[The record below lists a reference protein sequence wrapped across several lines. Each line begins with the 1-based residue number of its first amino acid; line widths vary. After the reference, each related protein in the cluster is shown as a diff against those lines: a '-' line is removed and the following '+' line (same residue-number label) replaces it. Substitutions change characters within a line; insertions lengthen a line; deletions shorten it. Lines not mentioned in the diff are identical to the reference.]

1 MKIRNII
8 PAVLL
13 LGTITLCH
21 ATING
26 PQLAQIQ
33 KSVNELVRNQ
43 TTGLPGKVSFTL
55 GAIDTRLSLSACPAP
70 EAFLS
75 PGTRLWGNS
84 SVGVRCGG
92 TNPWTIYVP
101 VSVKIMTG
109 VVIATRTLVQ
119 GQLIEFADMA
129 VQEADL
135 GQMPGAVITEP
146 RQAVGRIATVSIA
159 PGQPLRQD
167 LLRSLP
173 VIQQGQSV
181 ILRSQGPGFMVSAKG
196 KAVSNAAEGQI
207 AQVRTPSG
215 RTINGIARLGGI
227 VEIQ

>member
-8 PAVLL
+8 SAVLL
-13 LGTITLCH
+13 LGHITLSH
-21 ATING
+21 ATISG

-55 GAIDTRLSLSACPAP
+55 GTIDTRLSLSACPAP

-92 TNPWTIYVP
+92 NNPWTIYVP

-109 VVIATRTLVQ
+109 VVIAARTLVQ
-119 GQLIEFADMA
+119 GQLIEFADMT

-167 LLRSLP
+167 LLRSIP